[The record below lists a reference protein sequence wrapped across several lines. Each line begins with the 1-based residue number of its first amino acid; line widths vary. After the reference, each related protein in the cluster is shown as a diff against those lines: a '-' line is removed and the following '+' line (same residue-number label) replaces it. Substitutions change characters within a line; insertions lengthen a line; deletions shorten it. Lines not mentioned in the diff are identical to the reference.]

1 MKNNI
6 AKFLVLGIL
15 MFNTAGIFAQQY
27 PSLLW
32 EISGNGL
39 NKKSYLYGTMHV
51 SGRIAYHLGEEFY
64 EALNSVDAMAL
75 ESNPIIW
82 LKEINNS
89 RNADQ
94 FLGDFY
100 ISARMSGDFYKNAF
114 RLLLPKNAEL
124 GSTISSNNFLMNWL
138 LYRENKRMADFEE
151 DTFLDMFIYQAGRK
165 NNKAVYSLEDFNE
178 TNILAVYS
186 NLPDAEEKDPS
197 DWFVKLTKDKTYW
210 ELIQDAYR
218 TQNLDLL
225 DSLQAEVSGENYLK
239 YMLHERNAIMVRNID
254 SIMKTGQ
261 SLFCGVG
268 AAHLPGDLGMIEGLR
283 QLGYTLRPLKP
294 TITDKAK
301 NEKERLS
308 KLKRALP
315 LNESFSTELFSLM
328 LPAPMYETYA
338 DEFLRD
344 FFAPELTNGSFYSVS
359 IVSTYAFLSGQSQ
372 VDYVAKVDSL
382 LFEYVPGKIIS
393 KKFIERNGFKG
404 IDVVN
409 QTKAGDFQRYN
420 IYFSP
425 LHMLIFKMGGKHD
438 WVQTEGDGFF
448 KSIVLTPLEQ
458 AWKRVSPLKGDFS
471 VEVPGYHSI
480 KNNTKII
487 SLYGHPE
494 LEAFDRTDSSFYMV
508 KRGVYQDLEYIEED
522 DFELNRIIDKFL
534 ETLKIDS
541 ADVKTLGQTAG
552 YPSITARAQSSDGK
566 FIHLKSIIRGAN
578 YYLLISAET
587 NETPNA
593 RFFDSFQ
600 FTDAVYLFE
609 KEVYYDSLMRFS
621 VQSNFLTPD
630 PYVQQ
635 IRMAHNRLRDAKV
648 TDELEKSY
656 NRSQSESYF
665 SENYEQVGV
674 EMVVFSPY
682 AHIKDVDEYWDEKI
696 KEYVRS
702 EYFYVKN
709 QNRGLQDD
717 MHFLEISFAD
727 SASSRVIHK
736 KYMLNVNRLYVLTAN
751 LDTLTE
757 KSAYVNDFFSTF
769 KPVNEDPNAVSIFE
783 DKAKL
788 YFQNIQSDDSLT
800 RDAALKAV
808 VRFVNFDKQHVPE
821 MIQVIK
827 NYSFGSDYI
836 NAKITMIKDLGN
848 IDHPEVL
855 PFLSD
860 YYMQVT
866 DTSLYQFAILEA
878 LARQKTKKATQL
890 FVKLL
895 DKDIPVT
902 NDGRALEG
910 AFRPFYDSLVLTT
923 YLFPD
928 LLNYTFVNKAY
939 EDEIYYLL
947 SAAVSKDK
955 ISQRVYK
962 RYMNDMLKKSKILVK
977 GERSALQRDKNYV
990 GVNGPLLRFSNL
1002 LFPFHRKKQVKTF
1015 IDDVMRLNIRFQ
1027 TELIPLMLRNNMK
1040 VTPEFLAQLSGDIKN
1055 YDRLATVV
1063 FRLKDKDKEQL
1074 PENFIDQE
1082 RLCRSRL
1089 FYNGYNAYDETKD
1102 SIVFIG
1108 KEWVKTRRQEGW
1120 VYFYKSKKEKDDRWT
1135 MAYIGIQPENTN
1147 EFTIEMRQ
1155 SKTRITIPRGSKI
1168 EDLIR
1173 DEIKTIELKD
1183 RPRATED
1190 DFDGFEFDFW

>member
-1 MKNNI
+1 MSKI
-6 AKFLVLGIL
+6 IPFFISVALSWSFVKPV
-15 MFNTAGIFAQQY
+15 AAQQY

-39 NKKSYLYGTMHV
+39 QKKSYLYGTMHV

-64 EALNSVDAMAL
+64 SALNGVDAMAL

-89 RNADQ
+89 RYADQ

-100 ISARMSGDFYKNAF
+100 ISGRISGDFYKNAF
-114 RLLLPKNAEL
+114 LLQVPKNNEL
-124 GSTISSNNFLMNWL
+124 GATISASNFLMNWL

-165 NNKAVYSLEDFNE
+165 NNKPVYSLEDFNE

-186 NLPDAEEKDPS
+186 NLPDPEEKDPS

-210 ELIQDAYR
+210 ELMQEAYR
-218 TQNLDLL
+218 NQNLDFL
-225 DSLQAEVSGENYLK
+225 DSLQGEVSGDNYLK
-239 YMLHERNAIMVRNID
+239 YMLYERNAIMVRNID
-254 SIMKTGQ
+254 SIIGKGQ

-283 QLGYTLRPLKP
+283 KLGYTLTPIKP
-294 TITDKAK
+294 TITDNAK

-315 LNESFSTELFSLM
+315 LDESFSTELFSLM

-359 IVSTYAFLSGQSQ
+359 LVSTYAFLSGQSK

-425 LHMLIFKMGGKHD
+425 LHMMIFKMGGKHE
-438 WVQTEGDGFF
+438 WAQTEGEAFF
-448 KSIVLTPLEQ
+448 KSISLTPMSQ
-458 AWKRVSPLKGDFS
+458 AWRRVSPLKGDFS
-471 VEVPGYHSI
+471 IEVPGYHSI

-487 SLYGHPE
+487 SMYGHPE
-494 LEAFDRTDSSFYMV
+494 LEAFDASDSSFYMV

-522 DFELNRIIDKFL
+522 DFELNRIVDKFL

-541 ADVKTLGQTAG
+541 AEFKTLGQTAG
-552 YPSITARAQSSDGK
+552 YPSITARAKSSDGR
-566 FIHLKSIIRGAN
+566 FIHLKTIIRGAY
-578 YYLLISAET
+578 YYLLVSSEK
-587 NETPNA
+587 NETPNNK
-593 RFFDSFQ
+593 FFSSLQ
-600 FTDAVYLFE
+600 FTDHVYLFE
-609 KEVYYDSLMRFS
+609 KEVFYDSLLRFS
-621 VQSNFLTPD
+621 VNSNFLTPD
-630 PYVQQ
+630 PFVQQ

-648 TDELEKSY
+648 EDELEKSY
-656 NRSQSESYF
+656 NRSQSEIYF

-682 AHIKDVDEYWDEKI
+682 AHIKDVNEYWDKKI
-696 KEYVRS
+696 KDYVED

-709 QNRGLQDD
+709 QSRGVQDD
-717 MHFLEISFAD
+717 MHFLELSLAD
-727 SASSRVIHK
+727 SASSRVIYK
-736 KYMLNVNRLYVLTAN
+736 KFMLNVNRLYVLTAN

-757 KSAYVNDFFSTF
+757 KSDYLQDFFNTF

-788 YFQNIQSDDSLT
+788 YFQNIQSEDSLT

-827 NYSFGSDYI
+827 NYPFTSDYI
-836 NAKITMIKDLGN
+836 NAKIAMIKDLGN
-848 IDHPEVL
+848 IEHPAVL
-855 PFLSD
+855 PFLED
-860 YYMQVT
+860 YYLKVT

-878 LARQKTKKATQL
+878 LARQKTKKATVL
-890 FVKLL
+890 LVKLL
-895 DKDIPVT
+895 DKDIPVS
-902 NDGRALEG
+902 NDNGALG
-910 AFRPFYDSLVLTT
+910 AVFRPYYDSLALTA

-928 LLNYTFVNKAY
+928 LLKYTFVNKAY
-939 EDEIYYLL
+939 EDEIYYLMSL
-947 SAAVSKDK
+947 AVWREK
-955 ISQRVYK
+955 ISHRVYK
-962 RYMNDMLKKSKILVK
+962 RSVNEMVLKSKILVK
-977 GERSALQRDKNYV
+977 GERSALQRDKNYS
-990 GVNGPLLRFSNL
+990 GTNNSLMRFAHL
-1002 LFPFHRKKQVKTF
+1002 LFPFQRKKQVNAL
-1015 IDDVMRLNIRFQ
+1015 IEDMMRLNLRFQ
-1027 TELIPLMLRNNMK
+1027 TELLPVMLNNSMK
-1040 VTPEFLAQLSGDIKN
+1040 VTPEFLAELTADIKN
-1055 YDRLATVV
+1055 YDRVASIVY
-1063 FRLKDKDKEQL
+1063 RMSDKQKELL
-1074 PENFIDQE
+1074 PANFIDQE

-1089 FYNGYNAYDETKD
+1089 FYNGYNAYDELKD
-1102 SIVFIG
+1102 SIVFLG

-1120 VYFYKSKKEKDDRWT
+1120 VYFYKTKKEKDDRWT

-1147 EFTIEMRQ
+1147 DFTVDMRQ
-1155 SKTRITIPRGSKI
+1155 SKTRITIPRGAKI
-1168 EDLIR
+1168 EDLIQ

-1190 DFDGFEFDFW
+1190 DFGGFEFDMW